1 MASGQQTF
9 SFRAHRVNIL
19 YFEGHIVSVETAQ
32 LSHSHI
38 KMVIEYSSM
47 NWQLSSNK
55 ILIIRLTTDLGAI
68 NPQQILAKL
77 TQQAPQM
84 LIYTDQIL
92 FITGMPNFLN

>member
-1 MASGQQTF
+1 
-9 SFRAHRVNIL
+9 
-19 YFEGHIVSVETAQ
+19 
-32 LSHSHI
+32 
-38 KMVIEYSSM
+38 M
-47 NWQLSSNK
+47 NWQLSYNK